1 MKRVTAI
8 FICLIAC
15 IGLQA
20 QSDLMKK
27 LESRPYPQWFNE
39 AKLGIFIHYGLYSIP
54 SYSDKEQ
61 YAEWFYKG
69 LISQDSLRIKFQ
81 KDVFGEDFKY
91 EDYKDLFKA
100 ELFDA
105 NQWAELFKK
114 AGAKYVVFTSKHHDG
129 YCMYDSRYAEGW
141 SSTTTG
147 PKIDFC
153 EELSK
158 AVRENDMKMCLYYS
172 LTEWTNPLYRWTVDT
187 NKSISD
193 YVDKHLH
200 PQFKELVDKF
210 KPSLIF
216 SDGDWDFDYKT
227 FKSDELVTYY
237 YDVVGQEAIVND
249 RWGHGF
255 NYGYLTPEYSEAI
268 METNRPWAEC
278 RGLSRSFG
286 LNRNADLSSYLT
298 SDALIKHF
306 VRLVAAGGGL
316 TLNVGPAADG
326 SIPLLQQERLLELGE
341 WLQINGEAIYAS
353 KPFYKNMETY
363 EVVLPCSNK
372 EINFDWVRN
381 APQNQMP
388 TDHFAINWQTN
399 FTPEKT
405 DKYKFYLNADEN
417 AGFQILDEDNK
428 VVFQLAAEKEEVQ
441 AEVKL
446 KKGRKYTFELVY
458 QEKTHEAVVKLL
470 WENSSMSK
478 QPVRTLDNWK
488 GEMNWKQSYV
498 CFTVNNGNLYAVA
511 LEPLSKQF
519 EFTLENAPDEDM
531 KVCLLA
537 EKPIYLDWSY
547 DNNTKKFTIDTSKL
561 SPADVKT
568 KGAWVFR
575 LEGYMQTNN

>member
-8 FICLIAC
+8 FICLIASIC
-15 IGLQA
+15 LQA

-27 LESRPYPQWFNE
+27 LENRPYPQWFDE
-39 AKLGIFIHYGLYSIP
+39 AKLGIFVHYGLYSIP

-81 KDVFGEDFKY
+81 KEVFGENFKY

-114 AGAKYVVFTSKHHDG
+114 AGARYVVFTSKHHDG
-129 YCMYDSRYAEGW
+129 YCMYDSRYAKGW
-141 SSTTTG
+141 SSATTG
-147 PKIDFC
+147 PRIDFC

-158 AVRENDMKMCLYYS
+158 AVRENDMRMCLYYS

-187 NKSISD
+187 NKSIEP
-193 YVDKHLH
+193 YVEKHLH

-237 YDVVGQEAIVND
+237 YDVVGEEAIVND

-255 NYGYLTPEYSEAI
+255 NYGYLTPEYSESI
-268 METNRPWAEC
+268 MVTNRPWAEC

-298 SDALIKHF
+298 SEDLIKHF
-306 VRLVAAGGGL
+306 VRSVAGGGGL

-341 WLQINGEAIYAS
+341 WLQVNGEAIYAS

-428 VVFQLAAEKEEVQ
+428 VVFQLAAEKEEVE
-441 AEVKL
+441 AELKL

-458 QEKTHEAVVKLL
+458 QEKTHEAVVSLL

-537 EKPIYLDWSY
+537 EEAIYLDWSY

>member
-8 FICLIAC
+8 FICLIASIC
-15 IGLQA
+15 LQA

-27 LESRPYPQWFNE
+27 LENRPYPQWFDE
-39 AKLGIFIHYGLYSIP
+39 AKLGIFVHYGLYSIP

-81 KDVFGEDFKY
+81 KEVFGENFKY

-114 AGAKYVVFTSKHHDG
+114 AGARYVVFTSKHHDG
-129 YCMYDSRYAEGW
+129 YCMYDSRYANGW
-141 SSTTTG
+141 SSATTG
-147 PKIDFC
+147 PRIDFC

-158 AVRENDMKMCLYYS
+158 AVRENDMRMCLYYS

-187 NKSISD
+187 NKSIDS
-193 YVDKHLH
+193 YIEKHLH

-227 FKSDELVTYY
+227 FKSDELVSYY
-237 YDVVGQEAIVND
+237 YDVVGEEAIVND

-255 NYGYLTPEYSEAI
+255 NYGYLTPEYSESI
-268 METNRPWAEC
+268 MVTNRPWAEC

-298 SDALIKHF
+298 SEDLIKHF
-306 VRLVAAGGGL
+306 VRSVAGGGGL

-326 SIPLLQQERLLELGE
+326 SIPLLQQERLLKLGE

-441 AEVKL
+441 AELKL

-458 QEKTHEAVVKLL
+458 QEKTHEAVVKLF

-568 KGAWVFR
+568 IGAWVFR
-575 LEGYMQTNN
+575 LEGYMQTSN

>member
-8 FICLIAC
+8 FICLIASIC
-15 IGLQA
+15 LQA

-27 LESRPYPQWFNE
+27 LENRPYPQWFDE
-39 AKLGIFIHYGLYSIP
+39 AKLGIFVHYGLYSIP

-81 KDVFGEDFKY
+81 KEVFGENFKY

-114 AGAKYVVFTSKHHDG
+114 AGARYVVFTSKHHDG
-129 YCMYDSRYAEGW
+129 YCMYDSRYANGW
-141 SSTTTG
+141 SSATTG
-147 PKIDFC
+147 PRIDFC

-158 AVRENDMKMCLYYS
+158 AVRENDMRMCLYYS

-187 NKSISD
+187 NKSIDS
-193 YVDKHLH
+193 YIEKHLH

-227 FKSDELVTYY
+227 FKSDELVSYY
-237 YDVVGQEAIVND
+237 YDVVGEEAIVND

-255 NYGYLTPEYSEAI
+255 NYGYLTPEYSESI
-268 METNRPWAEC
+268 MVTNRPWAEC

-298 SDALIKHF
+298 SEDLIKHF
-306 VRLVAAGGGL
+306 VRSVAGGGGL

-326 SIPLLQQERLLELGE
+326 SIPLLQQERLLKLGE

-381 APQNQMP
+381 APENQMP

-417 AGFQILDEDNK
+417 AGFQILDEENK

-458 QEKTHEAVVKLL
+458 QEKTHEAVVSLL

-478 QPVRTLDNWK
+478 QPVRTLENWK
-488 GEMNWKQSYV
+488 GEMSWKQSYV

-531 KVCLLA
+531 KVCSLA

-568 KGAWVFR
+568 IGAWVFR
-575 LEGYMQTNN
+575 LEGYMQTSN

>member
-8 FICLIAC
+8 FICLIASIC
-15 IGLQA
+15 LQA

-27 LESRPYPQWFNE
+27 LENRPYPQWFDE
-39 AKLGIFIHYGLYSIP
+39 AKLGIFVHYGLYSIP

-81 KDVFGEDFKY
+81 KEVFGENFKY

-114 AGAKYVVFTSKHHDG
+114 AGARYVVFTSKHHDG
-129 YCMYDSRYAEGW
+129 YCMYDSRYANGW
-141 SSTTTG
+141 SSATTG
-147 PKIDFC
+147 PRIDFC

-158 AVRENDMKMCLYYS
+158 AVRENDMRMCLYYS

-187 NKSISD
+187 NKSIDS
-193 YVDKHLH
+193 YIEKHLH

-227 FKSDELVTYY
+227 FKSDELVSYY
-237 YDVVGQEAIVND
+237 YDVVGEEAIVND

-255 NYGYLTPEYSEAI
+255 NYGYLTPEYSESI
-268 METNRPWAEC
+268 MVTNRPWAEC

-298 SDALIKHF
+298 SEDLIKHF
-306 VRLVAAGGGL
+306 VRSVAGGGGL

-326 SIPLLQQERLLELGE
+326 SIPLLQQERLLKLGE

-381 APQNQMP
+381 APENQMP

-417 AGFQILDEDNK
+417 AGFQILDEENK

-458 QEKTHEAVVKLL
+458 QEKTHEAVVSLL

-478 QPVRTLDNWK
+478 QPVRTLENWK
-488 GEMNWKQSYV
+488 GEMSWKQSYV

-568 KGAWVFR
+568 IGAWVFR
-575 LEGYMQTNN
+575 LEGYMQTSN

>member
-8 FICLIAC
+8 LICLIAS
-15 IGLQA
+15 ISLQA

-27 LESRPYPQWFNE
+27 LENRPYPQWFNE

-69 LISQDSLRIKFQ
+69 LISQDSLRINFQ
-81 KDVFGEDFKY
+81 KEVFGEDFKY

-141 SSTTTG
+141 SSTTSG

-158 AVRENDMKMCLYYS
+158 AVRKNDMKMCLYYS

-187 NKSISD
+187 NKSISE

-227 FKSDELVTYY
+227 FKSDELVSYY
-237 YDVVGQEAIVND
+237 YDVVGEEAIVND

-255 NYGYLTPEYSEAI
+255 NYGYLTPEYSESI
-268 METNRPWAEC
+268 MVTNRPWAEC

-298 SDALIKHF
+298 SEDLIRHF
-306 VRLVAAGGGL
+306 VRSVAGGGGL

-326 SIPLLQQERLLELGE
+326 SIPLLQQERLLDLGE
-341 WLQINGEAIYAS
+341 WLQINGEAIYGS
-353 KPFYKNMETY
+353 TPFYKNMETY
-363 EVVLPCSNK
+363 EVVLPCSDK
-372 EINFDWVRN
+372 EINFNWVRN
-381 APQNQMP
+381 APQNKMP
-388 TDHFAINWQTN
+388 TDHFGIHWQTS
-399 FTPEKT
+399 FVPEKT
-405 DKYKFYLNADEN
+405 DKYKLYLNADEN

-428 VVFQLAAEKEEVQ
+428 VVFQLAAEKEEVM

-446 KKGRKYTFELVY
+446 KKGKKYIFELVY
-458 QEKTHEAVVKLL
+458 QEKTHEAVVKLF

-478 QPVRTLDNWK
+478 QPVRTLEDWK

-498 CFTVNNGNLYAVA
+498 CFTVNNGNLYAIA
-511 LEPLSKQF
+511 LEPISKQF
-519 EFTLENAPDEDM
+519 DFTLENAPNDDM

-537 EKPIYLDWSY
+537 EEPIYLDWSF
-547 DNNTKKFTIDTSKL
+547 DNSSKKFTIDTSKL

-568 KGAWVFR
+568 KGAWIFR
-575 LEGYMQTNN
+575 LEGYMQTNE

>member
-20 QSDLMKK
+20 QRDLMKK

-237 YDVVGQEAIVND
+237 YDVVGEEAIVND

-255 NYGYLTPEYSEAI
+255 NYGYLTPEYSESI
-268 METNRPWAEC
+268 MVTNRPWAEC

-298 SDALIKHF
+298 SEDLIKHF
-306 VRLVAAGGGL
+306 VRSVAGGGGL

-458 QEKTHEAVVKLL
+458 QEKTHEAVVKLF

>member
-1 MKRVTAI
+1 
-8 FICLIAC
+8 
-15 IGLQA
+15 
-20 QSDLMKK
+20 
-27 LESRPYPQWFNE
+27 
-39 AKLGIFIHYGLYSIP
+39 
-54 SYSDKEQ
+54 
-61 YAEWFYKG
+61 
-69 LISQDSLRIKFQ
+69 
-81 KDVFGEDFKY
+81 
-91 EDYKDLFKA
+91 
-100 ELFDA
+100 
-105 NQWAELFKK
+105 
-114 AGAKYVVFTSKHHDG
+114 
-129 YCMYDSRYAEGW
+129 
-141 SSTTTG
+141 
-147 PKIDFC
+147 
-153 EELSK
+153 
-158 AVRENDMKMCLYYS
+158 
-172 LTEWTNPLYRWTVDT
+172 
-187 NKSISD
+187 
-193 YVDKHLH
+193 
-200 PQFKELVDKF
+200 
-210 KPSLIF
+210 
-216 SDGDWDFDYKT
+216 
-227 FKSDELVTYY
+227 
-237 YDVVGQEAIVND
+237 
-249 RWGHGF
+249 
-255 NYGYLTPEYSEAI
+255 
-268 METNRPWAEC
+268 
-278 RGLSRSFG
+278 
-286 LNRNADLSSYLT
+286 
-298 SDALIKHF
+298 
-306 VRLVAAGGGL
+306 
-316 TLNVGPAADG
+316 
-326 SIPLLQQERLLELGE
+326 LLQQERLLELGE

-458 QEKTHEAVVKLL
+458 QEKTHEAVVKLF

>member
-8 FICLIAC
+8 FICLIASIC
-15 IGLQA
+15 LQA

-27 LESRPYPQWFNE
+27 LENRPYPQWFDE
-39 AKLGIFIHYGLYSIP
+39 AKLGIFVHYGLYSIP

-81 KDVFGEDFKY
+81 KEVFGENFKY

-114 AGAKYVVFTSKHHDG
+114 AGARYVVFTSKHHDG
-129 YCMYDSRYAEGW
+129 YCMYDSRYANGW
-141 SSTTTG
+141 SSATTG
-147 PKIDFC
+147 PRIDFC

-158 AVRENDMKMCLYYS
+158 AVRENDMRMCLYYS

-187 NKSISD
+187 NKSIDS
-193 YVDKHLH
+193 YIEKHLH

-227 FKSDELVTYY
+227 FKSDELVSYY
-237 YDVVGQEAIVND
+237 YDVVGEEAIVND

-255 NYGYLTPEYSEAI
+255 NYGYLTPEYSESI
-268 METNRPWAEC
+268 MVTNRPWAEC

-298 SDALIKHF
+298 SEDLIKHF
-306 VRLVAAGGGL
+306 VRSVAGGGGL

-326 SIPLLQQERLLELGE
+326 SIPLLQQERLLKLGE

-381 APQNQMP
+381 ATENQMP

-399 FTPEKT
+399 FTP
-405 DKYKFYLNADEN
+405 
-417 AGFQILDEDNK
+417 
-428 VVFQLAAEKEEVQ
+428 
-441 AEVKL
+441 
-446 KKGRKYTFELVY
+446 
-458 QEKTHEAVVKLL
+458 
-470 WENSSMSK
+470 
-478 QPVRTLDNWK
+478 
-488 GEMNWKQSYV
+488 
-498 CFTVNNGNLYAVA
+498 
-511 LEPLSKQF
+511 
-519 EFTLENAPDEDM
+519 
-531 KVCLLA
+531 
-537 EKPIYLDWSY
+537 
-547 DNNTKKFTIDTSKL
+547 
-561 SPADVKT
+561 
-568 KGAWVFR
+568 
-575 LEGYMQTNN
+575 

>member
-8 FICLIAC
+8 FICLIASIC
-15 IGLQA
+15 LQA

-27 LESRPYPQWFNE
+27 LESRPYPQWFDE

-81 KDVFGEDFKY
+81 KDVFGENFKY

-114 AGAKYVVFTSKHHDG
+114 AGARYVVFTSKHHDG

-141 SSTTTG
+141 SSATTG

-187 NKSISD
+187 NKSIEP
-193 YVDKHLH
+193 YIENHLH

-227 FKSDELVTYY
+227 FKSDELVSYY
-237 YDVVGQEAIVND
+237 YDVVGEEAIVND

-298 SDALIKHF
+298 SEDLIKHF
-306 VRLVAAGGGL
+306 VRSVAGGGGL

-326 SIPLLQQERLLELGE
+326 SIPLLQQERLLDLGE
-341 WLQINGEAIYAS
+341 WLKINGEAIYAS
-353 KPFYKNMETY
+353 KPFYKHMESY
-363 EVVLPCSNK
+363 EVVSPCSTE

-381 APQNQMP
+381 APQNNMP

-417 AGFQILDEDNK
+417 AGFQILDEENK
-428 VVFQLAAEKEEVQ
+428 VVFKLAAEKEEVK

-458 QEKTHEAVVKLL
+458 QEKTHEAVVRLL
-470 WENSSMSK
+470 WENSTMSK

-488 GEMNWKQSYV
+488 GEMSWKQSYV
-498 CFTVNNGNLYAVA
+498 CFTINNGNLYAIS
-511 LEPLSKQF
+511 LESISKQF
-519 EFTLENAPDEDM
+519 EFTLDNAPNEDM

-537 EKPIYLDWSY
+537 EEPIYLDWSY

-561 SPADVKT
+561 TPADVKT
-568 KGAWVFR
+568 IGAWVFR
-575 LEGYMQTNN
+575 LEGYMKTNN